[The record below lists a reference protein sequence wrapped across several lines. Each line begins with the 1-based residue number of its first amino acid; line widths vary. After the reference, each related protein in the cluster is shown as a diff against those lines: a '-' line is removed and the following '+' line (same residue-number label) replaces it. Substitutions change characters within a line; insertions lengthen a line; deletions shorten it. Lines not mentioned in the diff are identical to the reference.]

1 MSSVL
6 SALSVLGLN
15 YLKYF
20 VFRTKEDMT
29 PLQMAIDLQLTSV
42 VEALCKRGADVS
54 SFDDCGN
61 TPLLIALKSNQSEI
75 ASTLVSFQMIINA
88 GKKGTAMA
96 NMRRILL
103 NLYLNICV
111 GNSFLFIY
119 TVYICCIYYIQFDSL
134 ITLFVVLWQMMS
146 FLRKKSVFLSTWHD
160 LFFIAKSPKI
170 YEIFLVIIWLK
181 Q

>member
-88 GKKGTAMA
+88 GKKGTALA
-96 NMRRILL
+96 NMR
-103 NLYLNICV
+103 
-111 GNSFLFIY
+111 
-119 TVYICCIYYIQFDSL
+119 
-134 ITLFVVLWQMMS
+134 
-146 FLRKKSVFLSTWHD
+146 KS
-160 LFFIAKSPKI
+160 
-170 YEIFLVIIWLK
+170 
-181 Q
+181 